1 MSIKNEYAILY
12 LMLRQ
17 IVETDDMRDRR
28 RLYRRFIKRLAQLMR
43 KIDLIEEKI
52 DAIADKAIAV
62 TEKERK
68 SLTVDDMYK
77 IDSMMSAYHDLKFL
91 TEKEDD

>member
-17 IVETDDMRDRR
+17 IVETDDVRDRR
-28 RLYRRFIKRLAQLMR
+28 KLHRRFIKRLAQLMR

-52 DAIADKAIAV
+52 DAIADKAISV
-62 TEKERK
+62 TEKERR

-77 IDSMMSAYHDLKFL
+77 IDNMMSAYHDLKFL